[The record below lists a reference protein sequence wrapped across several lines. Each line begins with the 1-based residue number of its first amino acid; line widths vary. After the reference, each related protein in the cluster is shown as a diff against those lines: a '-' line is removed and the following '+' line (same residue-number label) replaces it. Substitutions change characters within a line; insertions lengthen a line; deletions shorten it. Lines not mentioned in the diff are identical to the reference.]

1 MKDINVII
9 QGESNSGKT
18 VIARKIQIVLNE
30 YGIQSEIND
39 QDFESN
45 EDINKLFTNE
55 RVENVIKDFGNK
67 EKIKV
72 NIRTQNLNR
81 KDLIS

>member
-72 NIRTQNLNR
+72 NIKTQNLNR
-81 KDLIS
+81 KDYI

>member
-18 VIARKIQIVLNE
+18 IIARKIQMMLNE

-39 QDFESN
+39 NDFESN

-81 KDLIS
+81 KDYI

>member
-18 VIARKIQIVLNE
+18 IIARKIQMMLNE

-81 KDLIS
+81 KDYI

>member
-9 QGESNSGKT
+9 QGEFNSGKT
-18 VIARKIQIVLNE
+18 IIARKIQIMLNE

-39 QDFESN
+39 NDFESN

-81 KDLIS
+81 KDYI

>member
-9 QGESNSGKT
+9 QGEANSGKT
-18 VIARKIQIVLNE
+18 IIARKIQMMLNE

-39 QDFESN
+39 NDFESN

-81 KDLIS
+81 KDYI

>member
-1 MKDINVII
+1 MQDINVTI
-9 QGESNSGKT
+9 QGETNSGKT
-18 VIARKIQIVLNE
+18 IIARKIQMMLNE

-39 QDFESN
+39 NDFESN

-55 RVENVIKDFGNK
+55 RVENVIKDLGNK

-81 KDLIS
+81 NGYI

>member
-81 KDLIS
+81 KDYI

>member
-55 RVENVIKDFGNK
+55 RVEHVIKDFANK

-81 KDLIS
+81 KDYI